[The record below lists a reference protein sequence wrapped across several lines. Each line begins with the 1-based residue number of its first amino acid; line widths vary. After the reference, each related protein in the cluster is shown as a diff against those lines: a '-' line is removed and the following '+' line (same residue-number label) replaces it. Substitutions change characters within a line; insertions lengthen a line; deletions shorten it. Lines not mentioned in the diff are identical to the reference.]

1 MGKILKNMIKSI
13 GLALVAMSIICC
25 GEHEFGQFT
34 SVVEETSENFPGTI
48 VCHYKKSS
56 EDLS

>member
-1 MGKILKNMIKSI
+1 MHIGMGKILKNMIKSI

-48 VCHYKKSS
+48 VCHY
-56 EDLS
+56 